1 VTADLAATETERVAH
16 LSARQ
21 ELEKAATQLGDR
33 VNTHRQQMEA
43 LNARLDLLSRMQRD
57 LVGYHEGTRSVLKAA
72 RELLQLSGI
81 VGTVNQLLEVPPDL
95 ETAVETALGNRM
107 QGIVVETW
115 ADAEAAIAYLKKTHG
130 GRATFL
136 PLDTIRPPSRLQLPS
151 TSKVLGIGSD
161 LVTCEKRLIP
171 VTRLLLARTVISE
184 DLPAARV
191 ALRAAQGGFQVVTR
205 AGDLV
210 RPGGSVS
217 GGSTGRGKASSGLLA
232 RQRELQTLPSL
243 IAEKEA
249 ALRALEAQIADNEL
263 DQEEHQSALD
273 EMAGRHQMLRANR
286 TTSER
291 EQAALTRDVERAEQ
305 AAQWQQE
312 LLDRTQTQRAELDQ
326 NQQQLLAEINRL
338 ETEQTRAKTH
348 AQELAS
354 QAAVLA
360 AESIPTN
367 LSQARTELAV
377 IEGRNDSQRAILDGH
392 QKSHSEILTRVHAKE
407 HRAEELSREDEGLLV
422 KMNDQRH
429 RSTELNEL
437 ITALT
442 GHIKPA
448 EAELDALE
456 QRQAEAETE
465 ANQQRQALQQLE
477 AEHNGRTLEMR
488 RCQDEMAMLH
498 RQILADLG
506 LVDVDLN
513 QDQVGQPLLPLHPLI
528 SQLPTVTELPENLEQ
543 DIQQIKVQ
551 LGQLGSVNLHAS
563 EEHEEMRSRHEYLTQ
578 QMADLEKATT
588 DLRHIITELDQLM
601 EQGFSVTFEAVAREF
616 KTYFKQLFNGGDAQ
630 LVLTDPANLIE
641 TGIDIIAR
649 PPGKRSQSLNMLS
662 GGERAL
668 TAAALIFSLLST
680 SPTPYCVLDE
690 VDAMLDEAN
699 VSRFRDALTGLA
711 QQIQF
716 IVITH
721 NRRTVEVA
729 NTIYGVS
736 MGDDSVS
743 RVISLKLDES
753 ADTSGSQDQ

>member
-1 VTADLAATETERVAH
+1 
-16 LSARQ
+16 
-21 ELEKAATQLGDR
+21 
-33 VNTHRQQMEA
+33 
-43 LNARLDLLSRMQRD
+43 
-57 LVGYHEGTRSVLKAA
+57 
-72 RELLQLSGI
+72 
-81 VGTVNQLLEVPPDL
+81 
-95 ETAVETALGNRM
+95 
-107 QGIVVETW
+107 
-115 ADAEAAIAYLKKTHG
+115 
-130 GRATFL
+130 
-136 PLDTIRPPSRLQLPS
+136 
-151 TSKVLGIGSD
+151 
-161 LVTCEKRLIP
+161 
-171 VTRLLLARTVISE
+171 
-184 DLPAARV
+184 
-191 ALRAAQGGFQVVTR
+191 
-205 AGDLV
+205 
-210 RPGGSVS
+210 
-217 GGSTGRGKASSGLLA
+217 
-232 RQRELQTLPSL
+232 
-243 IAEKEA
+243 
-249 ALRALEAQIADNEL
+249 
-263 DQEEHQSALD
+263 
-273 EMAGRHQMLRANR
+273 MLRENQ

-326 NQQQLLAEINRL
+326 NRQQLLAEIEQL
-338 ETEQTRAKTH
+338 GTEQTRAQTH

-354 QAAVLA
+354 QAAALA
-360 AESIPTN
+360 AESLLPN

-377 IEGRNDSQRAILDGH
+377 IEGRSDSRRAVLEGH

-407 HRAEELSREDEGLLV
+407 HRAEELSREEEELLLRL
-422 KMNDQRH
+422 NDQRH
-429 RSTELNEL
+429 RSTELYEL

-442 GHIKPA
+442 SLIEPA
-448 EAELDALE
+448 ESELDALE

-465 ANQQRQALQQLE
+465 GDQQRQALQRLE
-477 AEHNGRTLEMR
+477 AEHNERTLEMS

-563 EEHEEMRSRHEYLTQ
+563 EEYEETHSRHEYLTQ

-588 DLRHIITELDQLM
+588 DLRQIITELDQLM

-630 LVLTDPANLIE
+630 LVLTDPDNLTE

-699 VSRFRDALTGLA
+699 VSRFRDALTDLA
-711 QQIQF
+711 QRIQF

-721 NRRTVEVA
+721 NRRTIEAA
-729 NTIYGVS
+729 NTIYGIS